1 MTGKPTKRKGEKLPL
16 SEQLRKAI
24 EGSDFSRYR
33 IAKESGVA
41 ESTISQFM
49 TGKRSMSL
57 ASIDAILE
65 VLDLEL
71 TPRQ

>member
-1 MTGKPTKRKGEKLPL
+1 MAKTKRKKKLKL
-16 SEQLRKAI
+16 SEQLKAAI
-24 EGSDFSRYR
+24 EASELSRYR
-33 IAKESGVA
+33 IAIEAGIAQS
-41 ESTISQFM
+41 SMSQFM

-57 ASIDAILE
+57 ANVDAIAE